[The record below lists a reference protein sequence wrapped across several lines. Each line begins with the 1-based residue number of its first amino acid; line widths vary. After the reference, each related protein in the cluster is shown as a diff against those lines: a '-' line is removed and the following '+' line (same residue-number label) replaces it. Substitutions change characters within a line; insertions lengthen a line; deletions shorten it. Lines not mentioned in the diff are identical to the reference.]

1 MPTWC
6 GNLTRQLGIGL
17 LFLCFGLCPLA
28 QAQPAD
34 ADFYKGRQ
42 VTIIVGSS
50 AGGGYDLLARAVSR
64 HWPRF
69 IPGGPHMI
77 VQNMP
82 GASGLS
88 MTNHLAH
95 IAPRDGSVIGLGNNA
110 MPTGPILYPAAA
122 RFDATKLSWI
132 GGPSR
137 DAMVVAV
144 WHTSPLSSIDDLYK
158 TELIVGGDAVGS
170 APVDYPV
177 AANVLL
183 KTRFKIV
190 SGYKG
195 TDDIDLA
202 MERGEVYGNAGL
214 GWVSAKVRNAEKIA
228 SGRLKIIAQYG
239 FKPHPDLPDVPLFK
253 LPDDP
258 VDLQVLEILY
268 ARDETGRPF
277 FAPPEVPRDRLL
289 MLRRAFQAML
299 ASDEFLA
306 EAQKINLSINPVTG
320 EDLEALAARLSR
332 ISGPAAERARKILN

>member
-1 MPTWC
+1 MGTWFI
-6 GNLTRQLGIGL
+6 GLRRQLASVL
-17 LFLCFGLCPLA
+17 LYFCFGLCPLA
-28 QAQPAD
+28 HGQPAD
-34 ADFYKGRQ
+34 VDYYKGRQ
-42 VTIIVGSS
+42 VTIIVGSA
-50 AGGGYDLLARAVSR
+50 AGGGYDTLARAVAR
-64 HWPRF
+64 HWPRH

-95 IAPRDGSVIGLGNNA
+95 VAPRDGSAIGLGNNA
-110 MPTGPILYPAAA
+110 MPTGPILYPTAA

-132 GGPSR
+132 GGSSR

-144 WHTSPLSSIDDLYK
+144 WHTAPVASIDDLYK

-239 FKPHPDLPDVPLFK
+239 FKPHPDLADVPLFR
-253 LPDDP
+253 LPEDP
-258 VDLQVLEILY
+258 LDRQVLEILY

-277 FAPPEVPRDRLL
+277 FAPPEIPRDRL
-289 MLRRAFQAML
+289 MILRRSFQAML
-299 ASDEFLA
+299 ASDEFLV
-306 EAQKINLSINPVTG
+306 EAQKINLSINPVTA
-320 EDLEALAARLSR
+320 EELEALAARLSR
-332 ISGPAAERARKILN
+332 IAAPAAERARKILN